1 MQNQAKYNAVLHAA
15 HLLLKA
21 MPQAAEQYGVLL
33 NKSPNSVRNE
43 LNPNLPGHKLGVLEA
58 LEMMNYSQA
67 YGLLYQLCAAC
78 GFVAVP
84 MPRELVTDHHLIDVL
99 CRWQSSVGGAC
110 QTICEALEDNIV
122 TPSEFNRISGA
133 ANVKM
138 GNWFV
143 LQERLRKESEK
154 CHGH

>member
-21 MPQAAEQYGVLL
+21 MPQAAEQYGMLL
-33 NKSPNSVRNE
+33 NKTPNSVRNE

-67 YGLLYQLCAAC
+67 YGLLYQMCAAC

-84 MPRELVTDHHLIDVL
+84 MAAGTGKRSSPNRCALPLAKFGRWCLPNHL
-99 CRWQSSVGGAC
+99 
-110 QTICEALEDNIV
+110 
-122 TPSEFNRISGA
+122 
-133 ANVKM
+133 
-138 GNWFV
+138 
-143 LQERLRKESEK
+143 
-154 CHGH
+154 